1 MDFLGTPHDA
11 SRCRCLWCRGLTDVW
26 LTGVAAQLGSENVD
40 YSQEKAVIESG
51 VESSMCGVNDNLA
64 SPMVLYS
71 SILDQPWDKEYPS
84 YVHVAMPALVLWF
97 HPSNPP
103 TPPRYTADNQ
113 WSNCW
118 QGQATF
124 HSDWREGNYKA
135 TVAFMDLTC
144 RAGQPW
150 YSTMP
155 DSAQPCSW
163 YRQMACVHGDD

>member
-11 SRCRCLWCRGLTDVW
+11 SRRRCLWCRGLTDVW

-84 YVHVAMPALVLWF
+84 YVQYMLPCQCWCCGFTLRILQHLPGTRLITNGPTAGKARL
-97 HPSNPP
+97 PS
-103 TPPRYTADNQ
+103 TPI
-113 WSNCW
+113 
-118 QGQATF
+118 G
-124 HSDWREGNYKA
+124 E
-135 TVAFMDLTC
+135 
-144 RAGQPW
+144 RAITRQPW
-150 YSTMP
+150 R
-155 DSAQPCSW
+155 SW
-163 YRQMACVHGDD
+163 I